1 MERDGIS
8 PKNDQVD
15 NELTLLLSEGLQ
27 GSRRAEARTVTP
39 YSWKAE
45 KAGF

>member
-15 NELTLLLSEGLQ
+15 SELTLLLSEGLQ
-27 GSRRAEARTVTP
+27 GSRWAEAERVTP
-39 YSWKAE
+39 HIWKEE
-45 KAGF
+45 KALC